1 MTDRLAGLGAGDSN
15 SRAPERV
22 FPLRSRRPCSASRSL
37 SAEPTEPLNGR
48 SGCPLRTFCVR
59 GSSGHALDHIHA
71 STGSPLAHGA
81 DLGVLGASIPIERRL
96 HRLELE

>member
-15 SRAPERV
+15 SRAPERSSRCGV
-22 FPLRSRRPCSASRSL
+22 AGPAQQADRFPPS
-37 SAEPTEPLNGR
+37 PTEPLNGR
-48 SGCPLRTFCVR
+48 SGCPRRTFCVR

-71 STGSPLAHGA
+71 STGNPLAHGA